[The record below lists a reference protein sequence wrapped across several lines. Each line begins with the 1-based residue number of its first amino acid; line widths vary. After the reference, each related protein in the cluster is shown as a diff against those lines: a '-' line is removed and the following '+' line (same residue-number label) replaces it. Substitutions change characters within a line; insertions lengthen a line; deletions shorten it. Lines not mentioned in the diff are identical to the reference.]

1 MPPSFFILFFEYNY
15 FGDIMSE
22 FLIKSYISKL
32 TLSEIDFFSRKQGLS
47 LTNDELVLIYDY
59 IKSDWR
65 TIIYGNPRPIFDSL
79 KSKLDDFS
87 YNKIEKLYIEFK
99 DKYKNYL

>member
-1 MPPSFFILFFEYNY
+1 
-15 FGDIMSE
+15 MSE
-22 FLIKSYISKL
+22 FLIKNYVSKL
-32 TLSEIDFFSRKQGLS
+32 TLSEIDIFSKKQGLS
-47 LTNDELVLIYDY
+47 LSSDELKLIYDY
-59 IKSDWR
+59 IKSDWH
-65 TIIYGNPRPIFDSL
+65 TIVYGNPRPILDNL